1 MNENAHHAIGSFDA
15 DGKPITLETKH
26 DTSLVVEISTPDEIR
41 DHDRTSA
48 GDGHDVDEQLDAT
61 LGVKA
66 VPETWH
72 VTLLHVTRQKLAHPH
87 VPVLILLA
95 EQCQHGIE
103 LATGVETLEV
113 NVEAHIAPLV
123 HHLLV
128 EERQQIISDAERTT
142 DCPHGGAVWEAEG
155 GRHGVCVRSLLC
167 RSNGMT
173 TGEAMWDCLSVYMY
187 PH

>member
-1 MNENAHHAIGSFDA
+1 MNENAHHAFGSFHA
-15 DGKPITLETKH
+15 DGKPIIRETEH
-26 DTSLVVEISTPDEIR
+26 DTSLVVEISTLDEIR
-41 DHDRTSA
+41 DHDRTS

-87 VPVLILLA
+87 VPVLILLV
-95 EQCQHGIE
+95 EQRQHGIE
-103 LATGVETLEV
+103 LATGVEALEV
-113 NVEAHIAPLV
+113 NVKAHIAALV

-142 DCPHGGAVWEAEG
+142 DCPHGSAVWEAEG
-155 GRHGVCVRSLLC
+155 GRHGVGVRSLLC

-173 TGEAMWDCLSVYMY
+173 TGEAMEACLSGYRKLFL
-187 PH
+187 